1 MKAAQRATT
10 YQPDALDAA
19 IMAALDGDLRRSTQD
34 IAGCV
39 DTTPVTVRRR
49 IDRLLDTGV
58 IGLAPLVDLY
68 AAGYPYLLLIGIN
81 VEHYS
86 PFEVAGRIAEL
97 PAALTVN
104 VVLGRYD
111 IELVAALA
119 SREAASTFLT
129 ETLPA
134 VQGVARLAP
143 ALALD
148 VWKFRRG
155 YQPHSATDT
164 PEQRKLLDALDH
176 RIVASLRQNARK
188 SNRAVAA
195 EIGVSE
201 SAVRNRVR
209 RMQQE
214 KQISFAYLQQNP
226 GGPMNA
232 AFVGIDV
239 HGGSGRTVCQALS
252 GIPEVSFV
260 ATTLG
265 RHDLIC
271 TLNVTELEQ
280 LTQLLHER
288 IVPIDGVKSTAPSH
302 CLHQI
307 THQSELG
314 FIL

>member
-1 MKAAQRATT
+1 MKAAARPAP
-10 YQPDALDAA
+10 YQPDDLDAA

-39 DTTPVTVRRR
+39 DATPVTVRRR
-49 IDRLLDTGV
+49 IDRLLDAGV

-68 AAGYPYLLLIGIN
+68 AAGYQYLLLIGIN

-86 PFEVAGRIAEL
+86 PFEVAGRIAAL

-111 IELVAALA
+111 IELVAALD
-119 SREAASTFLT
+119 SREAVSTFLT
-129 ETLPA
+129 ETLSALP
-134 VQGVARLAP
+134 GVARLAP

-164 PEQRKLLDALDH
+164 PEQRKLLDALD
-176 RIVASLRQNARK
+176 RKIVANLRQNARK

-201 SAVRNRVR
+201 SAVRSRIR

-214 KQISFAYLQQNP
+214 KQISFAYLQLHP

-239 HGGSGRTVCQALS
+239 HGGSGRAVARALA
-252 GIPEVSFV
+252 GIQEVSFV

-280 LTQLLHER
+280 LTRLLHER
-288 IVPIDGVKSTAPSH
+288 IVPIEGVKSTAPSH
-302 CLHQI
+302 CLRQI

>member
-1 MKAAQRATT
+1 M
-10 YQPDALDAA
+10 
-19 IMAALDGDLRRSTQD
+19 
-34 IAGCV
+34 
-39 DTTPVTVRRR
+39 
-49 IDRLLDTGV
+49 
-58 IGLAPLVDLY
+58 
-68 AAGYPYLLLIGIN
+68 
-81 VEHYS
+81 
-86 PFEVAGRIAEL
+86 
-97 PAALTVN
+97 
-104 VVLGRYD
+104 VLGRYD

-134 VQGVARLAP
+134 LPGVARLAP

>member
-1 MKAAQRATT
+1 MKAVAKATS
-10 YQPDALDAA
+10 YLPDTLDAA
-19 IMAALDGDLRRSTQD
+19 IMAALEGDLRRSTQD
-34 IAGCV
+34 IAECV
-39 DTTPVTVRRR
+39 GATPVTVRRR
-49 IDRLLDTGV
+49 TDRLVNEGV
-58 IGLAPLVDLY
+58 IGLAPLVDLH
-68 AAGYPYLLLIGIN
+68 AAGYPYLLLIGIS

-86 PFEVAGRIAEL
+86 PFEVAGRIAVL
-97 PAALTVN
+97 PEALTVN

-134 VQGVARLAP
+134 LQGVARLAP

-155 YQPHSATDT
+155 YQPHPASDV

-176 RIVASLRQNARK
+176 RIVASLSQNARK

-195 EIGVSE
+195 EIGASE
-201 SAVRNRVR
+201 SAVRNRIR
-209 RMQQE
+209 RMQQD
-214 KQISFAYLQQNP
+214 KQISFAYLQVQP

-239 HGGSGRTVCQALS
+239 HGGSGRAVCRALAA
-252 GIPEVSFV
+252 IPEVSFI

-280 LTQLLHER
+280 LTHLLHEQ
-288 IVPIDGVKSTAPSH
+288 IVPIEGIKSTAPSH
-302 CLHQI
+302 CIRQVA
-307 THQSELG
+307 HQSALG